1 MSDNPTSP
9 LLGEAGAEQSRSE
22 RPPSQK
28 SKASTR
34 SNTKQSK
41 HSEESTPLLSQ
52 DANHRNYGDAP
63 GQDEYPSAAASSLRS
78 LQDGGPSKGKSS
90 RRWPTII
97 ALTILGLVVTV
108 ILCLGFAAPEIV
120 EEYAREAMVFEP
132 THLSIDSFTSTGVRA
147 RIRGDFTLDG
157 SRVQKKPVR
166 DLGRAG
172 TWIARAVESKRSKA
186 NVFLPE
192 YGDLLLGTADVP
204 PIVVDI
210 RDGHTTHL
218 DFLSDLT
225 AGDLDGIRRM
235 ANDWLEG
242 KIGDLSVRGVA
253 DIALKSGIFGLGTQS
268 LAETITFKGHE
279 LPVIPKFNIT
289 KLNFHEMK
297 LPDRERG
304 MAADVSLALTNEYP
318 VKFTVPPLRF
328 DILVQGCSP
337 DQPYLRLADATTE
350 EIQVQPKKDV
360 EVQVGGF
367 VQKLPETLLATC
379 PQSRKSPLDALLGE
393 YIRGDETTIFVRG
406 SDSPSGNTPD
416 WVTALIQS
424 ITVPVPFAGK
434 SFDNLIR
441 SFSLADVHF
450 TLPDPFASPDEPE
463 ASPRISAT
471 VKALVGLPKEMNFP
485 IDVSR
490 VRADADVYY
499 HKKKLGRLDLND
511 WQKAN
516 TTRIEAHDD
525 SEAGLAVESLV
536 KNAPLKITDDDVFT
550 DVVEDLMFGGKPVV
564 LGVKADVDVETKTA
578 LGKFVV
584 REIPAEGKVF
594 VKPISGGDLKG
605 FSPQVGSLRILETT
619 RSSLSLEAEIN
630 ITNPTEYSAIVPYV
644 NIKLLSN
651 GTEIGYATA
660 RDVSIVPGPN
670 YNILVEALWDPLTPS
685 GQKGIAQGKEL
696 LSQYISGFNTSITL
710 VTHAG
715 TIPHQPNLGKAL
727 SSLSIDIPT
736 PKLQPPKNPN
746 RDPDDEDDNDRDP
759 NAPKFIDDA
768 TFHLITST
776 ATFTLLSP
784 LPHSTITITYL
795 NATAYYNHT
804 EAVGAILYE
813 LPFEVPPGAS
823 TSPRLPVDWDL
834 GSVGYEAVKQ
844 ALGGRL
850 KLDARAD
857 VGVGVGLWQQRV
869 WFVGRSVG
877 AGVRL

>member
-1 MSDNPTSP
+1 
-9 LLGEAGAEQSRSE
+9 
-22 RPPSQK
+22 
-28 SKASTR
+28 
-34 SNTKQSK
+34 
-41 HSEESTPLLSQ
+41 
-52 DANHRNYGDAP
+52 
-63 GQDEYPSAAASSLRS
+63 
-78 LQDGGPSKGKSS
+78 
-90 RRWPTII
+90 
-97 ALTILGLVVTV
+97 
-108 ILCLGFAAPEIV
+108 
-120 EEYAREAMVFEP
+120 
-132 THLSIDSFTSTGVRA
+132 
-147 RIRGDFTLDG
+147 
-157 SRVQKKPVR
+157 
-166 DLGRAG
+166 
-172 TWIARAVESKRSKA
+172 
-186 NVFLPE
+186 
-192 YGDLLLGTADVP
+192 
-204 PIVVDI
+204 
-210 RDGHTTHL
+210 
-218 DFLSDLT
+218 
-225 AGDLDGIRRM
+225 
-235 ANDWLEG
+235 
-242 KIGDLSVRGVA
+242 
-253 DIALKSGIFGLGTQS
+253 
-268 LAETITFKGHE
+268 
-279 LPVIPKFNIT
+279 
-289 KLNFHEMK
+289 MK

-594 VKPISGGDLKG
+594 VK
-605 FSPQVGSLRILETT
+605 R
-619 RSSLSLEAEIN
+619 
-630 ITNPTEYSAIVPYV
+630 
-644 NIKLLSN
+644 
-651 GTEIGYATA
+651 
-660 RDVSIVPGPN
+660 
-670 YNILVEALWDPLTPS
+670 
-685 GQKGIAQGKEL
+685 
-696 LSQYISGFNTSITL
+696 
-710 VTHAG
+710 
-715 TIPHQPNLGKAL
+715 
-727 SSLSIDIPT
+727 
-736 PKLQPPKNPN
+736 
-746 RDPDDEDDNDRDP
+746 
-759 NAPKFIDDA
+759 
-768 TFHLITST
+768 
-776 ATFTLLSP
+776 
-784 LPHSTITITYL
+784 
-795 NATAYYNHT
+795 
-804 EAVGAILYE
+804 
-813 LPFEVPPGAS
+813 
-823 TSPRLPVDWDL
+823 
-834 GSVGYEAVKQ
+834 
-844 ALGGRL
+844 
-850 KLDARAD
+850 
-857 VGVGVGLWQQRV
+857 
-869 WFVGRSVG
+869 
-877 AGVRL
+877 